1 MNSWYRWAISQKGNL
16 FCWTWFLQ
24 TRKLVR
30 TEVPEHFSLKI
41 SREDTQD
48 PKPKEQSK
56 IQEHNFRLNQNR
68 FCSLQAPAWM
78 NPMADDPGR
87 QRVQESWIILK
98 DHLLLAQDL
107 ASLMNKKKSCKG
119 SQRPAWM
126 CKELLKNLRH
136 TRERYLNGGNRR
148 VQGKHEDYWACS
160 GGVRKAKAHVP
171 FNLVARVESNKD
183 WLSSSNSKRNP
194 FGPATEWGRK
204 DGDKRYK
211 KAEVLSLPWPL
222 LAILTL

>member
-107 ASLMNKKKSCKG
+107 ASLMNKKKIM
-119 SQRPAWM
+119 QRQPKTCM
-126 CKELLKNLRH
+126 N
-136 TRERYLNGGNRR
+136 
-148 VQGKHEDYWACS
+148 VQGAFEKPQTYK
-160 GGVRKAKAHVP
+160 RKISKWRKQKGPGEAWR
-171 FNLVARVESNKD
+171 L
-183 WLSSSNSKRNP
+183 LSM
-194 FGPATEWGRK
+194 
-204 DGDKRYK
+204 
-211 KAEVLSLPWPL
+211 
-222 LAILTL
+222 